1 MTEKKTN
8 RKAEQQKQKVHQQT
22 HAAAT
27 FFRVVCLI
35 GAIAILILDATITTF
50 TYPVWV
56 LGLLMGVVIGLG
68 PEDLKEWFRGRS
80 K

>member
-1 MTEKKTN
+1 MVAKRNTKRPVKKQTQA
-8 RKAEQQKQKVHQQT
+8 KIET

-27 FFRVVCLI
+27 FFRVVCLV
-35 GAIAILILDATITTF
+35 GAIAILVLDALIPTF
-50 TYPVWV
+50 EYPVWV

-68 PEDLKEWFRGRS
+68 PEDLKAWFKGRG

>member
-1 MTEKKTN
+1 MVKQNTKRPHQKKQ
-8 RKAEQQKQKVHQQT
+8 EQQDA

-27 FFRVVCLI
+27 FFRVICLI
-35 GAIAILILDATITTF
+35 GAIAILVLDALIPTF
-50 TYPVWV
+50 DYPVWV

-68 PEDLKEWFRGRS
+68 PEDLKAWFKGRG